1 MSLKLNT
8 HVRRKDFFQGGGNS
22 GYFHVVTKSIFQTG
36 ANSNEFHFT
45 NSKITEKYFS
55 TKKLIGKWKNPWG
68 QSPPCSLLA
77 TPMYTIFGWIFCSF

>member
-45 NSKITEKYFS
+45 NSKIREKYFS
-55 TKKLIGKWKNPWG
+55 TKMLIGK
-68 QSPPCSLLA
+68 
-77 TPMYTIFGWIFCSF
+77 